1 MFWCAKEALAQAA
14 RELQAAQ
21 EAAQAQQAALEQ
33 LGSCMVEIC
42 EDIVNVMTNMMTVNG
57 KFNASQCN
65 QPINGAVEVYWSEDS

>member
-1 MFWCAKEALAQAA
+1 MFWCAKEVLAQAA

-42 EDIVNVMTNMMTVNG
+42 ADIVNDVNVMTYDDI
-57 KFNASQCN
+57 Q
-65 QPINGAVEVYWSEDS
+65 W

>member
-1 MFWCAKEALAQAA
+1 MAILRTPMFWCAKEALAQAA

-42 EDIVNVMTNMMTVNG
+42 EDILNVMTYDDI
-57 KFNASQCN
+57 Q
-65 QPINGAVEVYWSEDS
+65 W